1 MASEV
6 GVVREPAENILRK
19 GRLQPGRIFLIDF
32 DQGRMISDHELKE
45 RIVSKEPY
53 ETWLA
58 KNRLEL
64 SEIPNSATS
73 TLEHDLT
80 ALQQSFGYTQ
90 ETMEFMLNPMVK
102 ELRDPL
108 GSMGNDAALAI
119 MSDKPR
125 MLYDYFKQRF
135 AHVTNPPIDS
145 IREEVIMSLECYIGP
160 ERNFLE
166 PTPEHSNRLKIMHP
180 LLDNCLLYT
189 SPSPRDRG

>member
-64 SEIPNSATS
+64 SEIPSTSTS

-80 ALQQSFGYTQ
+80 S
-90 ETMEFMLNPMVK
+90 
-102 ELRDPL
+102 
-108 GSMGNDAALAI
+108 
-119 MSDKPR
+119 
-125 MLYDYFKQRF
+125 
-135 AHVTNPPIDS
+135 
-145 IREEVIMSLECYIGP
+145 MSLI
-160 ERNFLE
+160 
-166 PTPEHSNRLKIMHP
+166 HI
-180 LLDNCLLYT
+180 
-189 SPSPRDRG
+189 